1 MAYPPVAT
9 VYMQR
14 HKTKTAPYRKSH
26 TFKKEELKMSDVDYG
41 NPDATPPMGQA
52 IPLGLQHVLAMFA
65 SNVTPAV
72 IVAGAAGL
80 AFGGAEQVY
89 LIQMAMLFAGIATLF
104 QTIGIGPIG
113 ARLPIMQGTSFA
125 FVGVL
130 AGVAATQGLSVALTA
145 CLIAGII
152 HFALGGVIQKLRFM
166 FPPLVTG
173 LVILAIGLYLI
184 PVAIKYAAGGA
195 ADFQMAADS
204 FGSLMHWT
212 VALTV
217 VVLSLV
223 CKFLTK
229 GLVSNA
235 AILIGLLGGYVVAM
249 AMGMVNFGGVAKA
262 AWFQVPTVMPY
273 GFEISIGAVIG
284 VTLVS
289 IVSAIETVGDTSA
302 TTKAGAGRDATD
314 DEIAGA
320 TYADGLGTAVA
331 AVFGGLPNTSF
342 SQNVGIVG
350 MTGIMSRHVVTI
362 AGAILVVC
370 GLIPKIGAAVA
381 SMPLPVLG
389 GGVIVMFGMVAAA
402 GMNMLTEVKMSRRNM
417 IIISVSLAVGLGL
430 NLVPSAVQ
438 HLPGIWK
445 TLATSA
451 VAPTALLAVVLNLA
465 LPEDN

>member
-1 MAYPPVAT
+1 
-9 VYMQR
+9 
-14 HKTKTAPYRKSH
+14 
-26 TFKKEELKMSDVDYG
+26 MSNIDYSDP
-41 NPDATPPMGQA
+41 NNTPPIGQA
-52 IPLGLQHVLAMFA
+52 VPLGLQHVLAMFA
-65 SNVTPAV
+65 SNVTPSI

-80 AFGGAEQVY
+80 AFGGAEQIY

-145 CLIAGII
+145 CIIAGLI
-152 HFALGGVIQKLRFM
+152 HFSLGSVIQKLRFM

-204 FGSLMHWT
+204 FGSLLHWT

-217 VVLSLV
+217 VVVSLA
-223 CKFLTK
+223 CKFMTK
-229 GLVSNA
+229 GLISNA
-235 AILIGLLGGYVVAM
+235 AILIGLIAGYIVAVFS
-249 AMGMVNFGGVAKA
+249 GMVSFGGVENAK
-262 AWFQVPTVMPY
+262 WFQLPAVMPY
-273 GFEISIGAVIG
+273 GFEFSLGAVIG
-284 VTLVS
+284 VTFVS
-289 IVSAIETVGDTSA
+289 LVSAIETIGDTSA
-302 TTKAGAGRDATD
+302 TTKAGSERDATD
-314 DEIAGA
+314 AEISGA

-331 AVFGGLPNTSF
+331 GVFGGLPNTSF

-362 AGAILVVC
+362 AGIIMIIC
-370 GLIPKIGAAVA
+370 GLIPKIGAVIS

-402 GMNMLTEVKMSRRNM
+402 GMNMLSTVSMNRRNM

-451 VAPTALLAVVLNLA
+451 VAPTALLAVIMNLV
-465 LPEDN
+465 LPEDD

>member
-1 MAYPPVAT
+1 
-9 VYMQR
+9 
-14 HKTKTAPYRKSH
+14 
-26 TFKKEELKMSDVDYG
+26 
-41 NPDATPPMGQA
+41 
-52 IPLGLQHVLAMFA
+52 
-65 SNVTPAV
+65 
-72 IVAGAAGL
+72 
-80 AFGGAEQVY
+80 
-89 LIQMAMLFAGIATLF
+89 MAMLFAGIATLF

-212 VALTV
+212 VALVV

-235 AILIGLLGGYVVAM
+235 AILIGLLAGYVVAI

-430 NLVPSAVQ
+430 YLVPSAVQ

-465 LPEDN
+465 LPEDD

>member
-1 MAYPPVAT
+1 M
-9 VYMQR
+9 
-14 HKTKTAPYRKSH
+14 
-26 TFKKEELKMSDVDYG
+26 
-41 NPDATPPMGQA
+41 
-52 IPLGLQHVLAMFA
+52 
-65 SNVTPAV
+65 
-72 IVAGAAGL
+72 
-80 AFGGAEQVY
+80 
-89 LIQMAMLFAGIATLF
+89 
-104 QTIGIGPIG
+104 
-113 ARLPIMQGTSFA
+113 
-125 FVGVL
+125 
-130 AGVAATQGLSVALTA
+130 ALTA
-145 CLIAGII
+145 CLIAGLI
-152 HFALGGVIQKLRFM
+152 HFALGSVIQKLRFM

-195 ADFQMAADS
+195 AEFQMAAES
-204 FGSLMHWT
+204 FGSLKHWT

-217 VVLSLV
+217 VVVSLA

-229 GLVSNA
+229 GLISNA
-235 AILIGLLGGYVVAM
+235 AVLIGLVAGYVVANF
-249 AMGMVNFGGVAKA
+249 AGMVSFGGVAKA

-273 GFEISIGAVIG
+273 GFEFSMGAVIG

-289 IVSAIETVGDTSA
+289 VVSAIETVGDASA

-362 AGAILVVC
+362 AGTILIIC
-370 GLIPKIGAAVA
+370 GLIPKIGAVIS

-430 NLVPSAVQ
+430 NLVPRAVQ
-438 HLPGIWK
+438 YLPGIWK

-451 VAPTALLAVVLNLA
+451 VAPTALLAVVLNLM
-465 LPEDN
+465 LQQDD

>member
-1 MAYPPVAT
+1 MTDNAMGSY
-9 VYMQR
+9 
-14 HKTKTAPYRKSH
+14 
-26 TFKKEELKMSDVDYG
+26 SDP
-41 NPDATPPMGQA
+41 NITPPMGQA
-52 IPLGLQHVLAMFA
+52 APLGLQHVLAMFA
-65 SNVTPAV
+65 SNVTPSI

-80 AFGGAEQVY
+80 QFGGAEQVY

-104 QTIGIGPIG
+104 QTVGFGPVG

-130 AGVAATQGLSVALTA
+130 AGIAATQGLGVALTS
-145 CLIAGII
+145 CIIGGLI
-152 HFALGGVIQKLRFM
+152 HFALGSVIANIRYL

-173 LVILAIGLYLI
+173 LVILAIGLYLV
-184 PVAIKYAAGGA
+184 PVGIKYAAGGA
-195 ADFQMAADS
+195 ADFQMAAES

-217 VVLSLV
+217 IVVALGF
-223 CKFLTK
+223 KFMTK
-229 GLVSNA
+229 GILSNA
-235 AILIGLLGGYVVAM
+235 AILLGLIAGYLVAFM
-249 AMGMVNFGGVAKA
+249 FGMVNFAAVGKA
-262 AWFQVPTVMPY
+262 SWVTGLQTLPY
-273 GFEISIGAVIG
+273 GFEFNLGAVIG

-289 IVSAIETVGDTSA
+289 IVSAVETVGDTSA
-302 TTKAGAGRDATD
+302 TAKAGAGREATD
-314 DEIAGA
+314 EEISGA

-331 AVFGGLPNTSF
+331 GVFGGLPNTSF

-362 AGAILVVC
+362 AGAIMVLC
-370 GLIPKIGAAVA
+370 GLVPKIGAIIA

-402 GMNMLTEVKMSRRNM
+402 GLNVLSEIKMSRRNM
-417 IIISVSLAVGLGL
+417 IIIALSLSIGLGF

-438 HLPGIWK
+438 YLPGIWK

-451 VAPTALLAVVLNLA
+451 VAPTAFLAIILNQI
-465 LPEDN
+465 LPEE

>member
-1 MAYPPVAT
+1 
-9 VYMQR
+9 
-14 HKTKTAPYRKSH
+14 
-26 TFKKEELKMSDVDYG
+26 MSDNAMGSYSDP
-41 NPDATPPMGQA
+41 NITPPMGQA
-52 IPLGLQHVLAMFA
+52 APLGLQHVLAMFA
-65 SNVTPAV
+65 SNVTPSI

-80 AFGGAEQVY
+80 QFGGAEQVY

-104 QTIGIGPIG
+104 QTIGFGPVG

-130 AGVAATQGLSVALTA
+130 AGIAATQGLGVALTS
-145 CLIAGII
+145 CIIGGLI
-152 HFALGGVIQKLRFM
+152 HFALGSVIANIRYL

-173 LVILAIGLYLI
+173 LVILAIGLYLV
-184 PVAIKYAAGGA
+184 PVGIKYAAGGA
-195 ADFQMAADS
+195 ADFQMAAES

-217 VVLSLV
+217 IVVALGF
-223 CKFLTK
+223 KFMTK
-229 GLVSNA
+229 GILSNA
-235 AILIGLLGGYVVAM
+235 AILLGLIAGYLVAFM
-249 AMGMVNFGGVAKA
+249 FGMVNFAAVGKA
-262 AWFQVPTVMPY
+262 SWVTGLQTLPY
-273 GFEISIGAVIG
+273 GFEFNLGAVIG

-289 IVSAIETVGDTSA
+289 IVSAVETVGDTSA
-302 TTKAGAGRDATD
+302 TAKAGAGREATD
-314 DEIAGA
+314 EEISGA

-331 AVFGGLPNTSF
+331 GVFGGLPNTSF

-362 AGAILVVC
+362 AGAIMVIC
-370 GLIPKIGAAVA
+370 GLVPKIGAIIA

-402 GMNMLTEVKMSRRNM
+402 GLNVLSEIKMSRRNM
-417 IIISVSLAVGLGL
+417 IIIALSLSIGLGF

-438 HLPGIWK
+438 YLPGIWK

-451 VAPTALLAVVLNLA
+451 VAPTAFLAIILNQI
-465 LPEDN
+465 LPDE

>member
-1 MAYPPVAT
+1 
-9 VYMQR
+9 
-14 HKTKTAPYRKSH
+14 
-26 TFKKEELKMSDVDYG
+26 MSTIDYSDP
-41 NPDATPPMGQA
+41 NNTPPIGEA

-65 SNVTPAV
+65 SNVTPSI

-80 AFGGAEQVY
+80 AFGGAEQIY

-104 QTIGIGPIG
+104 QTVGIGPVG
-113 ARLPIMQGTSFA
+113 AKLPIMQGTSFA

-145 CLIAGII
+145 CIIAGLI
-152 HFALGGVIQKLRFM
+152 HFALGSVIQKLRFM

-217 VVLSLV
+217 VVVSLV
-223 CKFLTK
+223 CKFMAK
-229 GLVSNA
+229 GLISNA
-235 AILIGLLGGYVVAM
+235 AVLIGLIAGYIVAIFF
-249 AMGMVNFGGVAKA
+249 GMVSFGSVANSAWILIPA
-262 AWFQVPTVMPY
+262 AMPY
-273 GFEISIGAVIG
+273 GFEFSLGAVIG

-289 IVSAIETVGDTSA
+289 FVSAIETIGDTSA
-302 TTKAGAGRDATD
+302 TTKAGSGRDAS
-314 DEIAGA
+314 DEEITGA

-331 AVFGGLPNTSF
+331 GVFGGLPNTSF

-362 AGAILVVC
+362 AGIIMIIC
-370 GLIPKIGAAVA
+370 GLIPKIGAVIS

-402 GMNMLTEVKMSRRNM
+402 GMNMLSTINMNRRNM

-438 HLPGIWK
+438 YLPGIWK

-451 VAPTALLAVVLNLA
+451 VSPTALLAVILNLV
-465 LPEDN
+465 LPEKD

>member
-1 MAYPPVAT
+1 MGSY
-9 VYMQR
+9 
-14 HKTKTAPYRKSH
+14 
-26 TFKKEELKMSDVDYG
+26 SDP
-41 NPDATPPMGQA
+41 NITPPMGQA
-52 IPLGLQHVLAMFA
+52 APLGLQHVLAMFA
-65 SNVTPAV
+65 SNVTPSI

-80 AFGGAEQVY
+80 QFGGAEQVY

-104 QTIGIGPIG
+104 QTVGFGPVG

-130 AGVAATQGLSVALTA
+130 AGIAATQGLGVALTS
-145 CLIAGII
+145 CIIGGLI
-152 HFALGGVIQKLRFM
+152 HFALGSVIANIRYL

-173 LVILAIGLYLI
+173 LVILAIGLYLV
-184 PVAIKYAAGGA
+184 PVGIKYAAGGA
-195 ADFQMAADS
+195 ADFQMAAES

-217 VVLSLV
+217 IVIALGF
-223 CKFLTK
+223 KFMTK
-229 GLVSNA
+229 GILSNA
-235 AILIGLLGGYVVAM
+235 AILLGLIAGYIVAYM
-249 AMGMVNFGGVAKA
+249 FGMVNFAAVGKA
-262 AWFQVPTVMPY
+262 SWVTGLQTLPY
-273 GFEISIGAVIG
+273 GFEFNLGAVIG

-289 IVSAIETVGDTSA
+289 IVSAVETVGDTSA
-302 TTKAGAGRDATD
+302 TAKAGAGREATD
-314 DEIAGA
+314 EEISGA

-331 AVFGGLPNTSF
+331 GVFGGLPNTSF

-362 AGAILVVC
+362 AGAIMVIC
-370 GLIPKIGAAVA
+370 GLVPKIGAIIA

-402 GMNMLTEVKMSRRNM
+402 GLNVLSEIKMSRRNM
-417 IIISVSLAVGLGL
+417 IIIALSLSIGLGF

-438 HLPGIWK
+438 YLPGIWK

-451 VAPTALLAVVLNLA
+451 VAPTAFLAIILNQI
-465 LPEDN
+465 LPEE

>member
-1 MAYPPVAT
+1 MGSY
-9 VYMQR
+9 
-14 HKTKTAPYRKSH
+14 
-26 TFKKEELKMSDVDYG
+26 SDP
-41 NPDATPPMGQA
+41 NITPPMGQA
-52 IPLGLQHVLAMFA
+52 APLGLQHVLAMFA
-65 SNVTPAV
+65 SNVTPSI

-80 AFGGAEQVY
+80 QFGGAEQVY

-104 QTIGIGPIG
+104 QTVGFGPVG

-130 AGVAATQGLSVALTA
+130 AGIAATQGLGVALTS
-145 CLIAGII
+145 CIIGGLI
-152 HFALGGVIQKLRFM
+152 HFALGSVIANIRYL

-173 LVILAIGLYLI
+173 LVILAIGLYLV
-184 PVAIKYAAGGA
+184 PVGIKYAAGGA
-195 ADFQMAADS
+195 ADFQMAAES

-217 VVLSLV
+217 IVVALV
-223 CKFLTK
+223 FKFMTK
-229 GLVSNA
+229 GILSNA
-235 AILIGLLGGYVVAM
+235 AILLGLIAGYLVAFM
-249 AMGMVNFGGVAKA
+249 FGMVNFAAVGKA
-262 AWFQVPTVMPY
+262 SWVTGLQTLPY
-273 GFEISIGAVIG
+273 GFEFNLGAVIG

-289 IVSAIETVGDTSA
+289 IVSAVETVGDTSA
-302 TTKAGAGRDATD
+302 TAKAGAGREATD
-314 DEIAGA
+314 EEISGA

-331 AVFGGLPNTSF
+331 GVFGGLPNTSF

-362 AGAILVVC
+362 AGAIMVLC
-370 GLIPKIGAAVA
+370 GLVPKIGAIIA

-402 GMNMLTEVKMSRRNM
+402 GLNVLSEIKMSRRNM
-417 IIISVSLAVGLGL
+417 IIIALSLSIGLGF

-438 HLPGIWK
+438 YLPGIWK

-451 VAPTALLAVVLNLA
+451 VAPTAFLAIILNQI
-465 LPEDN
+465 LPEE

>member
-1 MAYPPVAT
+1 MGSY
-9 VYMQR
+9 
-14 HKTKTAPYRKSH
+14 
-26 TFKKEELKMSDVDYG
+26 SDP
-41 NPDATPPMGQA
+41 NITPPMGQA
-52 IPLGLQHVLAMFA
+52 APLGLQHVLAMFA
-65 SNVTPAV
+65 SNVTPSI

-80 AFGGAEQVY
+80 QFGGAEQVY

-104 QTIGIGPIG
+104 QTIGFGPVG

-130 AGVAATQGLSVALTA
+130 AGIAATQGLGVALTS
-145 CLIAGII
+145 CIIGGLI
-152 HFALGGVIQKLRFM
+152 HFALGSVIANIRYL

-173 LVILAIGLYLI
+173 LVILAIGLYLV
-184 PVAIKYAAGGA
+184 PVGIKYAAGGA
-195 ADFQMAADS
+195 ADFQMAAES

-217 VVLSLV
+217 IVVALGF
-223 CKFLTK
+223 KFMTK
-229 GLVSNA
+229 GILSNA
-235 AILIGLLGGYVVAM
+235 AILLGLIAGYLVAFM
-249 AMGMVNFGGVAKA
+249 FGMVNFAAVGKA
-262 AWFQVPTVMPY
+262 SWVTGLQTLPY
-273 GFEISIGAVIG
+273 GFEFNLGAVIG

-289 IVSAIETVGDTSA
+289 IVSAVETVGDTSA
-302 TTKAGAGRDATD
+302 TAKAGAGREATD
-314 DEIAGA
+314 EEISGA

-331 AVFGGLPNTSF
+331 GVFGGLPNTSF

-362 AGAILVVC
+362 AGAIMVIC
-370 GLIPKIGAAVA
+370 GLVPKIGAIIA

-402 GMNMLTEVKMSRRNM
+402 GLNVLSEIKMSRRNM
-417 IIISVSLAVGLGL
+417 IIIALSLSIGLGF

-438 HLPGIWK
+438 YLPGIWK

-451 VAPTALLAVVLNLA
+451 VAPTAFLAIILNQI
-465 LPEDN
+465 LPEE

>member
-1 MAYPPVAT
+1 MGSY
-9 VYMQR
+9 
-14 HKTKTAPYRKSH
+14 
-26 TFKKEELKMSDVDYG
+26 SDP
-41 NPDATPPMGQA
+41 NITPPMGQA
-52 IPLGLQHVLAMFA
+52 APLGLQHVLAMFA
-65 SNVTPAV
+65 SNVTPSI

-80 AFGGAEQVY
+80 QFGGAEQVY

-104 QTIGIGPIG
+104 QTVGFGPVG

-130 AGVAATQGLSVALTA
+130 AGIAATQGLGVALTS
-145 CLIAGII
+145 CIIGGLI
-152 HFALGGVIQKLRFM
+152 HFALGSVIANIRYL

-173 LVILAIGLYLI
+173 LVILAIGLYLV
-184 PVAIKYAAGGA
+184 PVGIKYAAGGA
-195 ADFQMAADS
+195 ADFQMAAES

-217 VVLSLV
+217 IVVALGF
-223 CKFLTK
+223 KFITK
-229 GLVSNA
+229 GILSNA
-235 AILIGLLGGYVVAM
+235 AILLGLIAGYLVAFM
-249 AMGMVNFGGVAKA
+249 FGMVNFAAVGKA
-262 AWFQVPTVMPY
+262 SWVTGLQTLPY
-273 GFEISIGAVIG
+273 GFEFNLGAVIG

-289 IVSAIETVGDTSA
+289 IVSAVETVGDTSA
-302 TTKAGAGRDATD
+302 TAKAGAGREATD
-314 DEIAGA
+314 EEISGA

-331 AVFGGLPNTSF
+331 GVFGGLPNTSF

-362 AGAILVVC
+362 AGAIMVIC
-370 GLIPKIGAAVA
+370 GLVPKIGAIIA

-402 GMNMLTEVKMSRRNM
+402 GLNVLSEIKMSRRNM
-417 IIISVSLAVGLGL
+417 IIIALSLSIGLGF

-438 HLPGIWK
+438 YLPGIWK

-451 VAPTALLAVVLNLA
+451 VAPTAFLAIILNQI
-465 LPEDN
+465 LPDE